1 MPVLNLVDS
10 VTIPHML
17 HESTTTIQEQFGIYS
32 RGFAFTQL
40 IVVFASAMVFPLIPL
55 LTAALTK
62 KDIALAKQ
70 TIERTN
76 DLAHVLTTPIT
87 IWLMALTIPLNVG
100 LFTDAKG
107 SGMLAILIGSSYFTS
122 LMVLSIGI
130 LQGINRSKQAAWIV
144 VGASFVKVI
153 LNIVLVSQFGI
164 TGAAYSTLIIYIMI
178 CIVNY
183 IYIRKELA
191 YSIHMGRFFC
201 CNWGI

>member
-62 KDIALAKQ
+62 KDVALAKQ

-76 DLAHVLTTPIT
+76 ELAHVLTTPIT
-87 IWLMALTIPLNVG
+87 IWLMALAVPLNVG

-144 VGASFVKVI
+144 VGASFVK
-153 LNIVLVSQFGI
+153 S
-164 TGAAYSTLIIYIMI
+164 Y
-178 CIVNY
+178 
-183 IYIRKELA
+183 
-191 YSIHMGRFFC
+191 
-201 CNWGI
+201 